1 MNTLQSMTLCGLPVE
16 VVTYEDG
23 TALLRTVG
31 LYPVNGNDWHGPY
44 ASKDAAIA
52 DFTAKKAQPILTQ
65 DDVARGRAD
74 GRIARCSDGVER
86 LLCCDGW
93 TGATHLVAFTVAN
106 APKPPVQ
113 TVKRRA

>member
-1 MNTLQSMTLCGLPVE
+1 MNTLHSMTLCGLPVE
-16 VVTYEDG
+16 VFTYEDG

-52 DFTAKKAQPILTQ
+52 DFTAKKAQPILMQ

-74 GRIARCSDGVER
+74 GRIARCMDGVER

-93 TGATHLVAFTVAN
+93 TGATHLVTFTVARV
-106 APKPPVQ
+106 PKATGLSVN
-113 TVKRRA
+113 TRA